1 MDFINNETPSPR
13 VIEPVL
19 DFISAEAMNSNFNGA
34 TTIQATPEEVNHN
47 SDNLAGYATR
57 SDEPDTW
64 EPLPLRA
71 AVECFYKKH
80 NPEKLGTIDTILER
94 YEGNETQLVLHLIE
108 KYQAIDIEDLQIFNG
123 SLNAEALLEIT
134 ARQIELSKQTTPTT
148 ADVDDSNES
157 KASGTSTLSSA
168 MSGVS
173 FLSGVASSWSLGTN
187 SVGGASSGA
196 ATTSATT
203 SATTPLFLSSSATP
217 QRKVSAGA
225 TALNTPGS
233 TLSSSDELLLNNR
246 ISQLQGEVNNL
257 DIERTQLQGTIK
269 SLKTQ
274 VSATLVLL
282 LAHIN

>member
-1 MDFINNETPSPR
+1 MDFINDETPSPR
-13 VIEPVL
+13 VTQPVVN
-19 DFISAEAMNSNFNGA
+19 DFISADAMNSNG
-34 TTIQATPEEVNHN
+34 TTAMQATLQGDNRN
-47 SDNLAGYATR
+47 NDNLTEYVTR
-57 SDEPDTW
+57 SEEPDTW

-108 KYQAIDIEDLQIFNG
+108 KYQATDIDDLQIFNG

-148 ADVDDSNES
+148 AGADES
-157 KASGTSTLSSA
+157 SASKTSGSSTLSSA

-173 FLSGVASSWSLGTN
+173 FLSGVASNWSLGTN
-187 SVGGASSGA
+187 GTVGTSSG
-196 ATTSATT
+196 TTTASATT
-203 SATTPLFLSSSATP
+203 SAATPMFLSSSTTP
-217 QRKVSAGA
+217 MRKMSAGA
-225 TALNTPGS
+225 TAI
-233 TLSSSDELLLNNR
+233 SSSDELLLNNR

-269 SLKTQ
+269 SLKSQ
-274 VSATLVLL
+274 VSATSFGCRCLR
-282 LAHIN
+282 I